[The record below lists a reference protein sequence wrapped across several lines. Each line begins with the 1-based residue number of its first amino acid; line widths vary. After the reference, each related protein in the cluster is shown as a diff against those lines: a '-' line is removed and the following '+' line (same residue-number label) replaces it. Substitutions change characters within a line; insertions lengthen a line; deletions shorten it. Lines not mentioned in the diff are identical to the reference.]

1 MGLRTM
7 AISTCAKCEGHT
19 FERGLVTPLGEQR
32 VISVLQCAGC
42 GSVIGTLDAHLA
54 LERLQTQVAGIDA
67 GLVKLGSRR
76 RFRRCKAAS
85 VGGLFHFECRLLA
98 QNGPAGP
105 VSRSLLIGGRP
116 QVAGRRLK

>member
-1 MGLRTM
+1 MALSIFGLIDYGCSNRTESMGLRTM

-67 GLVKLGSRR
+67 GLVRIA
-76 RFRRCKAAS
+76 KALS
-85 VGGLFHFECRLLA
+85 EM
-98 QNGPAGP
+98 
-105 VSRSLLIGGRP
+105 
-116 QVAGRRLK
+116 